1 MQKRNMSLKS
11 RLRISILVLVVTI
24 VVVLSALHVRT
35 SLDETLTDVH
45 ERAILLVQQVKTYVL
60 ERVNEH
66 GPVSGDFTRNKLAW
80 YTSVQRDPVL
90 ARVLEKSM
98 SNASYVVEIAV
109 LDENNRV
116 LLSSLPRRTGL
127 QLPLS
132 DSFPNLET
140 MTLWTKLRQVL
151 NSTHDYAIDVPLG
164 IPDQPKPIMTVRA
177 LLSPVL
183 IRNEI
188 VPQLKGLAAVSLAS
202 ILISAILSILVSNLV
217 SSSFL
222 RVGRNIERITA
233 GQPADT
239 AEFDTEELMGVQ
251 SKLVELSHVYQGA
264 RDDAETLRRN
274 IDQLLQRLEE
284 AVFVFDEAGILR
296 MAGKPAE
303 RLLVK
308 NHNDLVGKPIDDIFP
323 SYTQLGAAIQSALRL
338 RLPIRDHAVTFD
350 RPNLPQS
357 RLLASVEMVGGE
369 GSQFAGTIVTVKD
382 AESRRQLQSQLD
394 IANRVASIG
403 RLSSGVAHEIKNPL
417 NAIAL
422 HLEVLRS
429 RIANEGAEQD
439 LATIT
444 REIQRLDR
452 VVKTFIDFNRPLEPQ
467 MRECNLVALSRDAV
481 SVAERR
487 AATHIR
493 LSLTADFEQAP
504 VFADAELSRQ
514 ALLNVL
520 VNAIES
526 MDKPG
531 EIRLQLRELSDAYV
545 VDVTDQ
551 GRGIA
556 PEIQDK
562 IYNLYFSTKP
572 NAGGIGLAI
581 AFLVMQLHNGFIEF
595 ESEVGRG
602 TTFRLHFPAFRHSE
616 AVH

>member
-1 MQKRNMSLKS
+1 MSLKS